1 MASER
6 RVPSQDAY
14 ETETSDTRWV
24 ELEDFDGEVQVRE
37 VPPLRLLRG
46 MEEHGVDGMLTG
58 DDADMESVLANGDLS
73 TFIEEIVVPNVLQ
86 PSARWGSVGDGDFDL
101 TALTPTD
108 LMTVISGLTGQDPSD
123 LGDDVEDRF
132 RG

>member
-1 MASER
+1 VASDHR
-6 RVPSQDAY
+6 TPTQDEY
-14 ETETSDTRWV
+14 EAATSDTRWV

-46 MEEHGVDGMLTG
+46 MEEHGVDGMLT
-58 DDADMESVLANGDLS
+58 DDVEMDQVLADGDLS
-73 TFIEEIVVPNVLQ
+73 GFIEDVVLPNVVQ
-86 PSARWGSVGDGDFDL
+86 PTCRWGSTGDGDFDL